1 MGIKNSM
8 QLLAIAAMLTA
19 TTIVALGTHPAAHVE
34 KVWSLT
40 TYESCTD
47 DSVDQDDCDAP
58 PPGPGPAGSW
68 HDPSD
73 IGTETF
79 TPVPPRIHDPSDI
92 GTETFTP
99 VYTPTPPP
107 PPPTSQAPPML
118 NPCLLPNNPV
128 CAQN

>member
-1 MGIKNSM
+1 MRHMGIKNSM

-79 TPVPPRIHDPSDI
+79 TPV
-92 GTETFTP
+92 
-99 VYTPTPPP
+99 YTPTPPP